1 MAAGSTALGA
11 GRVAGS
17 PPTASGARRRRG
29 IFADLVGM
37 SPTLALYGAF
47 IIVPTGFALFLSFTN
62 WNIDGPIRWAGL
74 ANWRELFSDPVSY
87 HSLLVTF
94 ELAGLSWL
102 AQTPVAMALGIF
114 VAGTQRYRAVYATL
128 YLLPLLLST
137 AGLSLMWEDVLFPQ
151 YGGLAWLGRHLHM
164 AFLSREWLG
173 SPDLALYTIVVII
186 AWQFVPFHTLIFQA
200 GRRAIPAELYDAC
213 SVDGA
218 NMRQAFWHVTLPQLR
233 YSIVTSTTL
242 VLVGSLTYFDIIYI
256 LTQGGP
262 GDSTR
267 VLAMDMYNVGFN
279 QTEFGYASAIATVL
293 GVIGIVLAIALV
305 RLTGFGSM
313 EGTQEGIW

>member
-1 MAAGSTALGA
+1 MAA
-11 GRVAGS
+11 S
-17 PPTASGARRRRG
+17 PAVPRRRRLVAARSPNVSAKRRT
-29 IFADLVGM
+29 FYADLAGI
-37 SPTLALYGAF
+37 SPTMALYGAF
-47 IIVPTGFALFLSFTN
+47 IMVPTAVAVFLSFTH
-62 WNIDGPIRWAGL
+62 WNVDGPIRWAGL
-74 ANWRELFSDPVSY
+74 ANWRELVSDPVSY
-87 HSLLVTF
+87 HSLLVTL
-94 ELAGLSWL
+94 ELAALSWL
-102 AQTPVAMALGIF
+102 AQTPVAMAIGIF

-151 YGGLAWLGRHLHM
+151 YGGLAWLGTHIHLS
-164 AFLSREWLG
+164 FLSREWLG
-173 SPDLALYTIVVII
+173 SPNLALYTIVVII

-200 GRRAIPAELYDAC
+200 GRRAIPAELYDAA

-218 NMRQAFWHVTLPQLR
+218 TLRQSFWHVTLPQLR
-233 YSIVTSTTL
+233 YSIVTSSTL

-267 VLAMDMYNVGFN
+267 VLAMDMYNIGFN

-293 GVIGIVLAIALV
+293 GIIGILLAVALV
-305 RLTGFGSM
+305 RLSGFGSM
-313 EGTQEGIW
+313 EGAQEGIW

>member
-1 MAAGSTALGA
+1 MIATSRVSHRTSDVTLRSTKQT
-11 GRVAGS
+11 V
-17 PPTASGARRRRG
+17 RRRG
-29 IFADLVGM
+29 LVADVVGL
-37 SPTLALYGAF
+37 SPAMALYAAF
-47 IIVPTGFALFLSFTN
+47 ILVPTCFAAFLSFTH
-62 WNIDGPIRWAGL
+62 WNVDGPITWAGL
-74 ANWRELFSDPVSY
+74 ANWRQLLTDPTSY

-102 AQTPVAMALGIF
+102 AQTPLAMALGIF

-151 YGGLAWLGRHLHM
+151 YGGLAWLGRYIHM
-164 AFLSREWLG
+164 PFLSQEWLG
-173 SPDLALYTIVVII
+173 NPNLALYTIVAII

-200 GRRAIPAELYDAC
+200 GRRAIPAELYDAA
-213 SVDGA
+213 SIDGA
-218 NMRQAFWHVTLPQLR
+218 NVRTAFWHITLPQLR
-233 YSIVTSTTL
+233 YSIVTSSTL

-267 VLAMDMYNVGFN
+267 VLAMDMYNIGFN
-279 QTEFGYASAIATVL
+279 QTEFGYASAIATLL
-293 GVIGIVLAIALV
+293 GLIGIALALGLV
-305 RLTGFGSM
+305 KVTGFGSM
-313 EGTQEGIW
+313 EGEQEGIW